1 MEDRH
6 LTLSQDY
13 KVASEVYR
21 HVDPL
26 NFYENFLNE
35 GIRPDGRKL
44 CSYRKTSVK
53 DLINSTFSSDDFSS
67 NTRSFKHELNSN
79 KQFLRELKK
88 VLISSI
94 YLTCGNSHYN
104 CKLMGDLMILED
116 LPAIFQ
122 NTDVFSVSVLLP
134 KHVVNE
140 VYDINGPCINITHLV
155 SDLIEK
161 VLNSS
166 EIVPRDQFC
175 YDILTSSLFESQQDD
190 PILKYLNKNK
200 LRWKLSMEIACD
212 EYDGNLLDMCFLA
225 CSYCL
230 LYSKFPFILLYPESN
245 QFYPSIL
252 NKAKLEHVLSQDREI
267 LCMNNSFLKCQFG
280 SQFSLDRLEK
290 FLLNDDNK
298 RISINYVPYTVTF
311 CKCLNYYLLDPTR
324 EDEQIGVN
332 FSIYSL
338 KKFDSEEVHLQPLN
352 LMGLT
357 GVVDDDLNKMYDI
370 ARVIVKSFQ

>member
-1 MEDRH
+1 MEDH
-6 LTLSQDY
+6 LLTLSQEY

-26 NFYENFLNE
+26 NFYDNFLKE

-53 DLINSTFSSDDFSS
+53 DLLNSTLSSDDYSS
-67 NTRSFKHELNSN
+67 NTRSLKHTLNSN
-79 KQFLRELKK
+79 KHCLKSLKK

-104 CKLMGDLMILED
+104 CKLIGDLILLED
-116 LPAIFQ
+116 LPTLFQ
-122 NTDVFSVSVLLP
+122 NTDVFSVNVILP

-166 EIVPRDQFC
+166 EVVPNDQFC
-175 YDILTSSLFESQQDD
+175 YDILTSSLFESQQND
-190 PILKYLNKNK
+190 PILKYLSKNK
-200 LRWKLSMEIACD
+200 LRWKLSMEITCD

-230 LYSKFPFILLYPESN
+230 LFSKFPFVILYPDSN
-245 QFYPSIL
+245 DFYPSLLTKL
-252 NKAKLEHVLSQDREI
+252 NFKDVVSQ
-267 LCMNNSFLKCQFG
+267 
-280 SQFSLDRLEK
+280 
-290 FLLNDDNK
+290 
-298 RISINYVPYTVTF
+298 
-311 CKCLNYYLLDPTR
+311 
-324 EDEQIGVN
+324 
-332 FSIYSL
+332 
-338 KKFDSEEVHLQPLN
+338 
-352 LMGLT
+352 
-357 GVVDDDLNKMYDI
+357 
-370 ARVIVKSFQ
+370 VIVH